1 MKTFLSVSLLVGIAL
16 FASLPRRTCY
26 QGDFQGYRVQ
36 VDTVTRL
43 GVTTSFVVL
52 RPNSETLSSIK
63 GVYTGAKCEFLTLSN
78 PHRFAAEPANSSDTR
93 IKQAWSLLEAGRV
106 AVQKDE
112 NIVHPPPPSIW
123 RLVPFRWIL

>member
-93 IKQAWSLLEAGRV
+93 IKQAWSLLETARV
-106 AVQKDE
+106 AVQRDE
-112 NIVHPPPPSIW
+112 YIVRPAGFSFW
-123 RLVPFRWIL
+123 RFVPLKFL